1 MDGVPVLFGPR
12 ARPGNGDPPA
22 VLLRG
27 DPGDYV
33 HAPSGGEPMLVLR
46 RAAEVRACLRHP
58 RVIMAPTGA
67 RGCPLTGA
75 ELQDADGGL
84 LRMDP
89 PALPGIR
96 RSIAG
101 LLASGAADVPAVTRI
116 AGRLAAGLDDGTDLR
131 AGYAEPSTAAAVCA
145 ALGRPPGDWEFIHA
159 VSREAFRVVPP
170 GGTETARAAW
180 ASLYAYYERDGREP
194 AAAGLVRRIT
204 LAMRRDGYA
213 AETITRTL
221 ATVSNGFPAVYP
233 VLARCLAELLQ
244 RPATVARCAAGEL
257 DWCAT
262 VDGLMKT
269 GALFPF
275 GLPRLALDGITL
287 AGRHIPAGTVMLPS
301 LAGAGRDGAP
311 ASIAFGAGPHF
322 CPGAAW
328 SRLWIA
334 TAVRVFF
341 AAYPHARLAGRLE
354 WDGGTLPV
362 PRVIP
367 VVLR

>member
-1 MDGVPVLFGPR
+1 MDDAPVLFS
-12 ARPGNGDPPA
+12 PGQCTAGGDPPA

-27 DPGDYV
+27 DPGDHV
-33 HAPSGGEPMLVLR
+33 TAPSGGPPMLVLR

-58 RVIMAPTGA
+58 RVIMAPTGVQ
-67 RGCPLTGA
+67 GCPLTGA
-75 ELQDADGGL
+75 ELQDHDGGL

-101 LLASGAADVPAVTRI
+101 LLAADAADVPAVRRI
-116 AGRLAAGLDDGTDLR
+116 AGRLAAGLDDGADLR
-131 AGYAEPSTAAAVCA
+131 AGYAEPFTAAVVCR
-145 ALGRPPGDWEFIHA
+145 ALGRPLADWEFIHA
-159 VSREAFRVVPP
+159 VSREAFRVVQP
-170 GGTETARAAW
+170 GGTATARDAW
-180 ASLYAYYERDGREP
+180 ASLYAYYDRDGREP
-194 AAAGLVRRIT
+194 AATGLVRRIT

-213 AETITRTL
+213 PETITRTL

-244 RPATVARCAAGEL
+244 RPATVARCTAGDL
-257 DWCAT
+257 GWSAT

-287 AGRHIPAGTVMLPS
+287 AGRPVPAGTVMLPS
-301 LAGAGRDGAP
+301 LAGAGRSGAP
-311 ASIAFGAGPHF
+311 PSIAFGAGPHF

-328 SRLWIA
+328 SRLWITA
-334 TAVRVFF
+334 AVRVFF
-341 AAYPHARLAGRLE
+341 AAYPHARLAGPLE
-354 WDGGTLPV
+354 WDGGSLSV
-362 PRVIP
+362 PRVIRA
-367 VVLR
+367 VLR